1 MIISPDSLTEKYQ
14 LVVGLEVH
22 VQLSTSSKIFSTDSA
37 RFGAGPNEHISPVSL
52 GLPGTLPKLNKKVV
66 EYAIK
71 MGLATNCQIN
81 TSTHFDRKNY
91 FYADLP
97 KGFQTTQDSQPIC
110 KSGFIDVKA
119 DDHTTRRIR
128 IHRIHMED
136 DAGKSMH
143 DQDEVDSLIDLNRA
157 GVPLIEIVSEPDIRS
172 AHEASAYLN
181 EIRKLVRYLDI
192 CDGNMEEGSIRC
204 DANISVRLKAA
215 TEYGNRCEVKNL
227 NSIKNLQ
234 RAIDHEFIRQAQLLE
249 KGEYI
254 EQNTLNFDAE
264 TGQTSPLRSK
274 ETANDYRYFPEPD
287 LPPLVLDEK
296 YIAELKKLVPELP
309 SKKIERYI
317 SKLGLSEYD
326 AILLS
331 SEKEIAAYFDELITY
346 NSHFKA
352 AANWVVGPLRT
363 HLHDTGTNTKDFKVQ
378 PKVLSELIELID
390 AGKLN
395 YSVAAHQVFP
405 ELIKNP
411 SISAEHAANSL
422 QVLIDTDADDL
433 SLLIEEVLK
442 NYPDKVK
449 EYQNGKKG
457 VLGLFM
463 GDLMK
468 KTKGK
473 INPQVASKLVIEK
486 LESIS

>member
-1 MIISPDSLTEKYQ
+1 MTTITDSLTEKYE

-22 VQLSTSSKIFSTDSA
+22 VQLSTASKIFSSDSA
-37 RFGAGPNEHISPVSL
+37 GFGGGPNEHISPVSL

-71 MGLATNCQIN
+71 MGLATNCHIN
-81 TSTHFDRKNY
+81 THTHFDRKNY

-97 KGFQTTQDSQPIC
+97 KGFQTTQDSEPIC
-110 KSGFIDVKA
+110 QSGYIDVKA
-119 DDHTTRRIR
+119 DDHSTKRIH

-143 DQDEVDSLIDLNRA
+143 DQDEFDSLIDLNRA

-172 AHEASAYLN
+172 AHEAAAYLN

-204 DANISVRLKAA
+204 DANISVRLRGAA
-215 TEYGNRCEVKNL
+215 QYGNRCEVKNL
-227 NSIKNLQ
+227 NSVRNLQ
-234 RAIDHEFIRQAQLLE
+234 RAIDHEFIRQAQLME

-264 TGQTSPLRSK
+264 TGNTSPLRSK
-274 ETANDYRYFPEPD
+274 EMANDYRYFPEPD

-296 YIAELKKLVPELP
+296 YISELAAGLPELP
-309 SKKIERYI
+309 AKKVERYI
-317 SKLGLSEYD
+317 SELGLSEYD

-331 SEKEIAAYFDELITY
+331 SEKEIALYFDELCTY
-346 NSHFKA
+346 TGHFKA
-352 AANWVVGPLRT
+352 AANWVIGPLRSYLHET
-363 HLHDTGTNTKDFKVQ
+363 HKHIADAGIQ
-378 PKVLSELIELID
+378 HKVLAELIGLID
-390 AGKLN
+390 SGKLN

-405 ELIKNP
+405 ELINNP
-411 SISAEHAANSL
+411 AFSAVQAATSL
-422 QVLIDTDADDL
+422 QVIIDTEDDDL
-433 SLLIEEVLK
+433 SALIDEVLE
-442 NYPDKVK
+442 NYPDKIR
-449 EYQNGKKG
+449 EYHNGKKG

-463 GDLMK
+463 GDIMK
-468 KTKGK
+468 RSKGK
-473 INPQVASKLVIEK
+473 INPQTASKLVVEK
-486 LESIS
+486 LENKS

>member
-1 MIISPDSLTEKYQ
+1 MTIIPDSLTEKYE

-22 VQLSTSSKIFSTDSA
+22 VQLSTSSKIFSSDSA
-37 RFGAGPNEHISPVSL
+37 GFGGGPNEHISPVSL

-71 MGLATNCQIN
+71 MGLATNCHIN

-97 KGFQTTQDSQPIC
+97 KGFQTTQDSEPIC

-119 DDHTTRRIR
+119 DDHSTRRIR

-143 DQDEVDSLIDLNRA
+143 DQDELDSLIDLNRA

-172 AHEASAYLN
+172 AHEAAVYVS

-204 DANISVRLKAA
+204 DANISVRLKGA

-227 NSIKNLQ
+227 NSIRNLQ
-234 RAIDHEFIRQAQLLE
+234 RAIDHEFIRQTQLLE

-264 TGQTSPLRSK
+264 TGNTSPLRSK

-287 LPPLVLDEK
+287 LPPLLIDEK
-296 YIAELKKLVPELP
+296 YIAELAQSLPELP
-309 SKKIERYI
+309 AKKIERYI
-317 SKLGLSEYD
+317 SKFGLSEYD

-331 SEKEIAAYFDELITY
+331 SEKEIAEYFDELIIWNNHY
-346 NSHFKA
+346 KA
-352 AANWVVGPLRT
+352 AANWVAGPLRT
-363 HLHDTGTNTKDFKVQ
+363 YLHETGTHTKDFKIQ
-378 PKVLSELIELID
+378 PKVLAELIALID
-390 AGKLN
+390 TGKLN

-411 SISAEHAANSL
+411 SISAEQAAISL
-422 QVLIDTDADDL
+422 QVLIDTDDDDL

-442 NYPDKVK
+442 SYPEKVK
-449 EYQNGKKG
+449 EYHNGKKG

-468 KTKGK
+468 RTKGK
-473 INPQVASKLVIEK
+473 INPQTASKLVIKK
-486 LESIS
+486 LENKS

>member
-1 MIISPDSLTEKYQ
+1 MTTIADSLTDKYE

-22 VQLSTSSKIFSTDSA
+22 VQLSTESKIFSTDSA
-37 RFGAGPNEHISPVSL
+37 GFGGGPNEHISPVSL

-71 MGLATNCQIN
+71 MGLATNCSIN
-81 TSTHFDRKNY
+81 LNTHFDRKNY

-110 KSGFIDVKA
+110 HSGFIDVKA
-119 DDHTTRRIR
+119 DDHSTRRIR

-143 DQDEVDSLIDLNRA
+143 DQDEFDSLIDLNRA

-172 AHEASAYLN
+172 AHEAAAYLT
-181 EIRKLVRYLDI
+181 EIRKLVRYLNI

-204 DANISVRLKAA
+204 DANISVRLRGASA
-215 TEYGNRCEVKNL
+215 YGNRCEVKNL
-227 NSIKNLQ
+227 NSIRNLQ
-234 RAIDHEFIRQAQLLE
+234 RAIDHEFLRQTELLE

-264 TGQTSPLRSK
+264 TGNTSPLRSK
-274 ETANDYRYFPEPD
+274 EMANDYRYFPEPD
-287 LPPLVLDEK
+287 LQPLVLEQK
-296 YIAELKKLVPELP
+296 YIDEIAAELPELP
-309 SKKIERYI
+309 SKKIERYTTVF
-317 SKLGLSEYD
+317 GLSEYD

-331 SEKEIAAYFDELITY
+331 SEKEIAVYFDELSSKTQ
-346 NSHFKA
+346 HFKA
-352 AANWVVGPLRT
+352 AANWVIGPLRSY
-363 HLHDTGTNTKDFKVQ
+363 LHDNYKHIEDFPVK
-378 PKVLSELIELID
+378 PDVLADLIGLID
-390 AGKLN
+390 KGKLN

-411 SISAEHAANSL
+411 GKSAEEMAISL
-422 QVLIDTDADDL
+422 QVLIDTADDEL
-433 SLLIEEVLK
+433 SLLIEEVLS
-442 NYPDKVK
+442 NYPDKIK
-449 EYQNGKKG
+449 EYHNGKKG

-473 INPQVASKLVIEK
+473 INPQIASKLVIDK
-486 LESIS
+486 LESKA

>member
-1 MIISPDSLTEKYQ
+1 MPEHLILICNQLLIFTTELFHLLFLMTLSPDSLTEKYE

-22 VQLSTSSKIFSTDSA
+22 VQLSTSSKIFSSDSA
-37 RFGAGPNEHISPVSL
+37 GFGGEPNEHISPVSL

-143 DQDEVDSLIDLNRA
+143 DQDEFDSLIDLNRA

-172 AHEASAYLN
+172 AHEAAAYLN

-192 CDGNMEEGSIRC
+192 SDGNMEEGSIRC
-204 DANISVRLKAA
+204 DANISVRLKAVA
-215 TEYGNRCEVKNL
+215 EYGNRCEVKNL

-287 LPPLVLDEK
+287 LPPLVLD
-296 YIAELKKLVPELP
+296 
-309 SKKIERYI
+309 
-317 SKLGLSEYD
+317 
-326 AILLS
+326 
-331 SEKEIAAYFDELITY
+331 
-346 NSHFKA
+346 
-352 AANWVVGPLRT
+352 
-363 HLHDTGTNTKDFKVQ
+363 
-378 PKVLSELIELID
+378 
-390 AGKLN
+390 
-395 YSVAAHQVFP
+395 
-405 ELIKNP
+405 
-411 SISAEHAANSL
+411 
-422 QVLIDTDADDL
+422 
-433 SLLIEEVLK
+433 
-442 NYPDKVK
+442 
-449 EYQNGKKG
+449 
-457 VLGLFM
+457 
-463 GDLMK
+463 
-468 KTKGK
+468 
-473 INPQVASKLVIEK
+473 
-486 LESIS
+486 

>member
-1 MIISPDSLTEKYQ
+1 MTIIPDSLTDKYE

-22 VQLSTSSKIFSTDSA
+22 VQLSTSSKIFSSDSA
-37 RFGAGPNEHISPVSL
+37 GFGGGPNEHISPVSL

-97 KGFQTTQDSQPIC
+97 KGFQTTQDSEPIC

-119 DDHTTRRIR
+119 DDQSTRRIR

-143 DQDEVDSLIDLNRA
+143 DQDELDSLIDLNRA

-172 AHEASAYLN
+172 AHEAAAYLI

-204 DANISVRLKAA
+204 DANISVRLKGAA
-215 TEYGNRCEVKNL
+215 EYGNRCEVKNL
-227 NSIKNLQ
+227 NSIRNLQ
-234 RAIDHEFIRQAQLLE
+234 RAIDHEFIRQTQLLE

-264 TGQTSPLRSK
+264 TGNTSPLRSK

-287 LPPLVLDEK
+287 LPPLLIEQKFIDELAK
-296 YIAELKKLVPELP
+296 SLPELP
-309 SKKIERYI
+309 AIKIERYT
-317 SKLGLSEYD
+317 SKFGLSEYD

-331 SEKEIAAYFDELITY
+331 SEKEIAAYFDELIIWNNHY
-346 NSHFKA
+346 KA

-363 HLHDTGTNTKDFKVQ
+363 YLHETGTHTKDFKVQ
-378 PKVLSELIELID
+378 PKVLAELIALID

-411 SISAEHAANSL
+411 LISAEQAANSL
-422 QVLIDTDADDL
+422 QVLIDTDDDDL
-433 SLLIEEVLK
+433 SLLIEEVL
-442 NYPDKVK
+442 NSYPDKVK
-449 EYQNGKKG
+449 EYHNGKKG

-468 KTKGK
+468 RTKGK
-473 INPQVASKLVIEK
+473 INPQTASTLITEK
-486 LESIS
+486 LENKS